1 MPTYL
6 TTTYQERE
14 QVKALGARW
23 DGGAKR
29 WYVPDGLDP
38 APFAKWLP
46 SDHPTRADFPSPLA
60 ASPVLATQAAQSTGV
75 TLANKGVSL
84 STLLSGVA
92 QAVAQA
98 YSAGVWVK
106 VEVAKVDS
114 RRGHVY
120 LELAERTGE
129 GVAIAQ
135 ARAMIWAT
143 TANKIIPHFERITG
157 SVLTAGIK
165 LLVRAKPT
173 LHTQY
178 GFSLVIDEID
188 PEFTLGELEAKKREI
203 RARLQREG
211 LFDAN
216 RRLPAPWDFDH
227 VLVVVPQGAAGLG
240 DFDAEARRL
249 QAFGVCA
256 FEYVH
261 SRFQGE
267 GAAFEIRTALLKALG
282 SWPSGRGSVPDAI
295 VIIRGGGAVNDLAW
309 LNDYDLARCVCEAP
323 APVFT
328 GIGHERDSTILDEV
342 ANRAFDTP
350 SKVIHGIEQL
360 IQQRASEAKTCFERV
375 AQHAERTLHLA
386 RSAIAQ
392 KDAEVKSGSHRA
404 LGAARSTVS
413 ALADEV
419 RLSAL
424 QTVRGAAENSREA
437 LHEVKDSARSQ
448 LARAKETL
456 PTLIAEIRIEAQQ
469 ALDNARSTSRTH
481 FDATQERAGNQVR
494 EADAALERTR
504 ADVGQD
510 AQRHIADARVQ
521 SEALLREIAGQ
532 GPQKTLNR
540 GFALVKDA
548 TGKALTSASQI
559 GENAPIEIQF
569 RDGSVPGKTTTRKP
583 S

>member
-1 MPTYL
+1 M
-6 TTTYQERE
+6 
-14 QVKALGARW
+14 
-23 DGGAKR
+23 
-29 WYVPDGLDP
+29 
-38 APFAKWLP
+38 
-46 SDHPTRADFPSPLA
+46 PLA
-60 ASPVLATQAAQSTGV
+60 D
-75 TLANKGVSL
+75 KGMSL
-84 STLLSGVA
+84 SILLAGVA

-98 YSAGVWVK
+98 YAAGVWTK
-106 VEVAKVDS
+106 VEVTKIDS

-135 ARAMIWAT
+135 ARAMVWAT
-143 TANKIIPHFERITG
+143 TANKIIPHFERVTG

-165 LLVRAKPT
+165 LLVHAKPT
-173 LHTQY
+173 FHAQY

-216 RRLPAPWDFDH
+216 RRLPLPWDFRH
-227 VLVVVPQGAAGLG
+227 VLVVAPQGAAGLG

-256 FEYVH
+256 FEYAH

-267 GAAFEIRTALLKALG
+267 GAAFEIRTTLLKALE
-282 SWPSGRGSVPDAI
+282 SWPRQWADAADAI

-360 IQQRASEAKTCFERV
+360 IQQRTSEAKACFVRV

-392 KDAEVKSGSHRA
+392 KDAEVKSGAHWA
-404 LGAARSTVS
+404 LGAARDSISSLT
-413 ALADEV
+413 AEV

-424 QTVRGAAENSREA
+424 QTVRGAAESTREA
-437 LHEVKDSARSQ
+437 LHEVKHEARSQ
-448 LARAKETL
+448 LAQTKETL
-456 PTLIAEIRIEAQQ
+456 PALLTEVRVEALQALEEARGASRTNIEAV
-469 ALDNARSTSRTH
+469 
-481 FDATQERAGNQVR
+481 QERAGRQVR
-494 EADAALERTR
+494 DADASLQRTL
-504 ADVGQD
+504 ADVGRD
-510 AQRHIADARVQ
+510 AKRKIEATRVE

-540 GFALVKDA
+540 GFAIVKNAD
-548 TGKALTSASQI
+548 GKTVTSASQLV
-559 GENAPIEIQF
+559 EDDRIEIQF
-569 RDGSVPGKTTTRKP
+569 RDGSVPARTRAQKQ

>member
-14 QVKALGARW
+14 QAKALGARW

-46 SDHPTRADFPSPLA
+46 SDHPALVDLPSPLSSA
-60 ASPVLATQAAQSTGV
+60 LPATQAAQSSSV
-75 TLANKGVSL
+75 TLADKGMSL
-84 STLLSGVA
+84 SSLLAGVA

-98 YSAGVWVK
+98 YEAGVWAK
-106 VEVAKVDS
+106 VEVTKIDS

-143 TANKIIPHFERITG
+143 TANKIIPVFERVTG

-173 LHTQY
+173 FHAQY
-178 GFSLVIDEID
+178 GFSLVIEEID
-188 PEFTLGELEAKKREI
+188 PEFTLGELEARKREI

-211 LFDAN
+211 LFDLN
-216 RRLPAPWDFDH
+216 RRLTPPWDFNQ
-227 VLVVVPQGAAGLG
+227 VLVVAPQGAAGLG

-249 QAFGVCA
+249 QEFGVCA
-256 FEYVH
+256 FEYAH

-267 GAAFEIRTALLKALG
+267 GAAFEIRASLLKALA
-282 SWPSGRGSVPDAI
+282 SWPRQWGDAPDAI

-323 APVFT
+323 APVFA

-342 ANRAFDTP
+342 ANRSFDTP
-350 SKVIHGIEQL
+350 SKVIHGIEQT
-360 IQQRASEAKTCFERV
+360 IRQRTSETKASFEMV
-375 AQHAERTLHLA
+375 SQLAERTLHLA
-386 RSAIAQ
+386 RSAVAQ
-392 KDAEVKSGSHRA
+392 RDTEVNSGAQRT
-404 LGAARSTVS
+404 LGAARDSVTS
-413 ALADEV
+413 LTAEV

-424 QTVRGAAENSREA
+424 QTVRGAAETTREA
-437 LHEVKDSARSQ
+437 LHEVKHEARSQ
-448 LARAKETL
+448 LAQAKETL
-456 PTLIAEIRIEAQQ
+456 PTLLTEVRIEAHQ
-469 ALDNARSTSRTH
+469 ALEEARGASRTN
-481 FDATQERAGNQVR
+481 FEAVRERGGRQVR
-494 EADAALERTR
+494 DTDASLERTL
-504 ADVGQD
+504 ADVGRD
-510 AQRHIADARVQ
+510 AKRKIEAARVE
-521 SEALLREIAGQ
+521 SEAFLREIAGQ

-540 GFALVKDA
+540 GFAIVKNAD
-548 TGKALTSASQI
+548 GKAVTSASHLD
-559 GENAPIEIQF
+559 EDERIEIQF
-569 RDGSVPGKTTTRKP
+569 RDGSVPAQTRARKQ